1 MSTTIIDYHQSL
13 NIITST
19 GGIIKKVILFLS
31 IIVLLVACAFMIIKV
46 VGSSSTTRS
55 QEESNSSIK
64 NSEEWLGIFL
74 QEQRVGYSFTRI
86 SPTEAGFDI
95 ENRTKY
101 TLNMMGEVRTLI
113 SHLSARTDKA
123 CLLTDFI
130 TKLETTGHSTE
141 VEGEINGLQ
150 LTLTSYS
157 QGVAQTKTI
166 KLTEKPYLP
175 VMIENIIEDRNLK
188 PGDEISIPCFDPTTQ
203 FSATTTIEVIG
214 KELIEVFNKRIN
226 GLRIETTFM
235 GIKTITWLDD
245 EYRLIKKSAPGMMN
259 LEMIPLTSEQALAE
273 IEANEAFDLLSFVA
287 VKVNGLMP
295 HPQRLSYLKLE
306 LQEITPENLDLKD
319 DYQSVMLESP
329 LTLEFR
335 LPVMDDLPDLTLPI
349 DEHKEFLEPSLYIQC
364 DNAEII
370 EAVDS
375 IIGEKKN
382 AKKVVRKLVEG
393 VYEMLRKNPIASLPS
408 AIDVLKT
415 REGDCNEHS
424 VLFAAFARAKGIPT
438 KIYAGLVSFQG
449 HAYYYHAWC
458 AVWLG
463 KWVPVD
469 PTFNQ
474 FPADVGHLKLIE
486 GEISEWPRVYKVV
499 SKLKVKV
506 MDYQEK

>member
-1 MSTTIIDYHQSL
+1 VRAINSGTSQSNDKDQL
-13 NIITST
+13 
-19 GGIIKKVILFLS
+19 
-31 IIVLLVACAFMIIKV
+31 AH
-46 VGSSSTTRS
+46 
-55 QEESNSSIK
+55 K

-74 QEQRVGYSFTRI
+74 QGQRVGYSFTRI
-86 SPTEAGFDI
+86 SSTKDGFNV

-123 CLLTDFI
+123 YLLTDFI

-157 QGVAQTKTI
+157 QGVAQTKTME
-166 KLTEKPYLP
+166 LTEKAYLP
-175 VMIENIIEDRNLK
+175 VVAENIIRDRNLK
-188 PGDEISIPCFDPTTQ
+188 PGDEIHIPCFDPTTQ
-203 FSATTTIEVIG
+203 FSATTTIKVIG
-214 KELIEVFNKRIN
+214 KELIEVFNKKIK

-245 EYRLIKKSAPGMMN
+245 DYRLIKRSAPGMMN
-259 LEMIPLTSEQALAE
+259 LEMIPLTREQALAE
-273 IEANEAFDLLSFVA
+273 IEVNEAFDLLSFVA

-306 LQEITPENLDLKD
+306 LQEITSENLDLKD
-319 DYQSVMLESP
+319 DYQNIMLESP

-335 LPVMDDLPDLTLPI
+335 LPVIDDLPDFTLPI
-349 DEHKEFLEPSLYIQC
+349 DEHKEFLESSIYIQS

-370 EAVDS
+370 EAANRMVGD
-375 IIGEKKN
+375 ERN
-382 AKKVVRKLVEG
+382 AKKVVGKLVEG
-393 VYEMLRKNPIASLPS
+393 VYSFLKKNPTASLPS

-415 REGDCNEHS
+415 KEGDCNEHS
-424 VLFAAFARAKGIPT
+424 ILFAALARAKGIPT
-438 KIYAGLVSFQG
+438 KIYAGLVTFQG
-449 HAYYYHAWC
+449 YTYYYHAWC
-458 AVWLG
+458 GVWLG
-463 KWVPVD
+463 KWVSVD

-506 MDYQEK
+506 LEYKEK